1 MIRRRVLV
9 PALALPHVAARAQ
22 AQAQAQPAQVGFLH
36 PRLSAPV
43 EPLRLAAVREGLAE
57 AARSN
62 RPVEIMARVVA
73 DGSAERLRAHARDL
87 AGARLDA
94 IVAVSPSGVDAARDA
109 TRTTPIVAVD
119 LETDPVAAGW
129 VASLAKPGGNVS
141 GVFFDVD
148 DFATKCLQILA
159 EAVPR
164 LSRVGVLWD
173 PSTGSHQRAAES
185 SARMGMALD
194 LRPANT
200 LADVGA
206 VVRALAADGVG
217 ALLILSS
224 PLFAAST
231 AAIAAMANA
240 ARLPA
245 IMLLPDFARPGGLI
259 AYGPD
264 IQDLF
269 RRAGA
274 MARRIVDGARAS
286 ELPVERPVRFNL
298 ILNLRTAKEL
308 GLEISPLLLARADEV
323 VE

>member
-9 PALALPHVAARAQ
+9 PALALPPVAARAQ
-22 AQAQAQPAQVGFLH
+22 AHPARIGFLH
-36 PRLSAPV
+36 PRLSALV
-43 EPLRLAAVREGLAE
+43 EPLRLAAVREGLTA

-62 RPVEIMARVVA
+62 RLVEIVARVA
-73 DGSAERLRAHARDL
+73 DGSAERLRAHAGEL
-87 AGARLDA
+87 AAARLDA
-94 IVAVSPSGVDAARDA
+94 IVAVGPSGVDAARNA

-129 VASLAKPGGNVS
+129 VASLAKPGGNVT
-141 GVFFDVD
+141 GVFFDVA
-148 DFATKCLQILA
+148 DFAAKCLQILA

-173 PSTGSHQRAAES
+173 PSTGGYQRAAAEPS
-185 SARMGMALD
+185 AARMGIALD
-194 LRPANT
+194 LRPTST
-200 LADVGA
+200 LADVEPA
-206 VVRALAADGVG
+206 VRALAADGAS

-224 PLFAAST
+224 PLFGT
-231 AAIAAMANA
+231 NTDAIAALVDAE
-240 ARLPA
+240 RLPA
-245 IMLLPDFARPGGLI
+245 IMPFPDFARYGGLV

-264 IQDLF
+264 LQDLF

-274 MARRIVDGARAS
+274 MARRIVDGARAN

-298 ILNLRTAKEL
+298 VLNLRTAKAL
-308 GLEISPLLLARADEV
+308 GLELPPLLLARADEV